1 MCCALLPN
9 SSLIRSRHGKM
20 PFITCFFIY
29 NIYIYKMQ
37 FDCVDWSAFY
47 GFVFGLLLQGEEK
60 LCVIVFG

>member
-1 MCCALLPN
+1 MMHCALLPN

-20 PFITCFFIY
+20 PFITFFK
-29 NIYIYKMQ
+29 NIYIYIMQ

-47 GFVFGLLLQGEEK
+47 DFVSGLPLQGEEK